1 MSALSVITL
10 LRDNMGAPV
19 RLNVGPRGE
28 PTGQPG
34 VTAVV
39 ELRQGLGWCVL
50 ADHPVNPGVS
60 VTHGAQMY
68 AEAVCRLLEVDVSDL
83 AWIELDSDGHFDEIR
98 LLADC
103 AAFAPLLVDGQP
115 SRSVEALLAR
125 LTDMG
130 RSPSQDG
137 RSKLLALAENFGP
150 KK

>member
-1 MSALSVITL
+1 M
-10 LRDNMGAPV
+10 
-19 RLNVGPRGE
+19 
-28 PTGQPG
+28 
-34 VTAVV
+34 
-39 ELRQGLGWCVL
+39 
-50 ADHPVNPGVS
+50 
-60 VTHGAQMY
+60 
-68 AEAVCRLLEVDVSDL
+68 
-83 AWIELDSDGHFDEIR
+83 
-98 LLADC
+98 LADC